1 MHSLTSILLNL
12 LFTKIHITSVPPDI
26 LDNQTSHDMNVQ
38 EGENVTLKCGAIGS
52 PSPSI
57 EWRREKGKPLV
68 GGQESKQNLES
79 SSRTSS
85 Y

>member
-1 MHSLTSILLNL
+1 M
-12 LFTKIHITSVPPDI
+12 PPDI

-52 PSPSI
+52 PPPSI

-68 GGQESKQNLES
+68 GGQESKS
-79 SSRTSS
+79 T
-85 Y
+85 